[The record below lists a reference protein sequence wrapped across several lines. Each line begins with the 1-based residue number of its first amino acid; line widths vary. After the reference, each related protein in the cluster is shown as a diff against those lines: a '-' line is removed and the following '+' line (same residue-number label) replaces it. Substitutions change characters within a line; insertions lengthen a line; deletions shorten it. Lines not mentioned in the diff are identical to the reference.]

1 MIILTFQDVMHQV
14 LYIKCTIQIDHP
26 AKMSRNVDSSR
37 PFLPRCSE
45 DHVSVSF
52 ILERARKAEDTKS
65 VRRVLNH

>member
-1 MIILTFQDVMHQV
+1 MYNTNWSPS
-14 LYIKCTIQIDHP
+14 K
-26 AKMSRNVDSSR
+26 NVTKRRQQQALSAEM
-37 PFLPRCSE
+37 LK